1 MKTFI
6 VFLIFLQSIQA
17 ALSPAEAINL
27 LRKRSSEAT
36 SQTRS
41 SVTASLRSI
50 VIPEMR
56 ELEGYTMTEIIDF
69 LDAKIKEHN
78 PNINLIVN
86 PFLNQNIPNIATNA
100 VAPPVQ
106 IDPVTGL
113 PMQEPIAPNIN
124 NPAKVFNPDDIKII
138 GLKNKLRNLNALQLI
153 ELIAFSF
160 DTPVQF
166 TITNYGV
173 MFFPLP
179 ADQAGQVSR
188 MFRIRPN
195 IFNNRPPPTLGG
207 SNTNQNPV
215 NNAPRMGKG
224 VLNINK

>member
-195 IFNNRPPPTLGG
+195 IFNSRPPPTLGG
-207 SNTNQNPV
+207 SNMNQNPV
-215 NNAPRMGKG
+215 NNAPKMSKG
-224 VLNINK
+224 VLNISR